1 MNREQIRSLLSMGG
15 ILVVTIAGLF
25 GISLDESTGETIAM
39 GVAIVALV
47 AYGCWKNH
55 NLTMAAVLGQ
65 KVLDAVKQEV
75 ITPEQVE
82 NFIDEATKEQQH

>member
-1 MNREQIRSLLSMGG
+1 MSKEQIKSLLSMGG

-55 NLTMAAVLGQ
+55 NLTAAAVLGQ

-82 NFIDEATKEQQH
+82 RLLDEAAQQE